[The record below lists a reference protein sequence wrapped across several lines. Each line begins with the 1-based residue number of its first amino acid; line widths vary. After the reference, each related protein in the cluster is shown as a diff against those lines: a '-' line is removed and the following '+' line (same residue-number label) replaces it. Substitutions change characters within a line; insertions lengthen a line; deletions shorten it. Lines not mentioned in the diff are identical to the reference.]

1 MINHTLFGTSL
12 QHADLDFL
20 RLVLI
25 RQAVLQYCVYI
36 IAVSSVSTFSGI
48 LDKLRRVLK
57 WSGKIQ
63 GERKKSEK
71 SLGKVGIFVARDN

>member
-1 MINHTLFGTSL
+1 VINHTLFGTSL

-20 RLVLI
+20 LLVLI

-63 GERKKSEK
+63 GRKE
-71 SLGKVGIFVARDN
+71 KVGKESGKSWDFCCER